1 MEDLQQL
8 WDQIEAFEKSN
19 RSQKAQSFREKLLK
33 KTESANNEDFL
44 FIVDK
49 LIKEKTTV
57 NGIEEA
63 NSVESYYLRLHDLTE
78 KRIGRDHGLAALAKR
93 KLARIFVIQGR
104 YQEAVLTVEKALP
117 ILSSHF
123 GDDSFEVN
131 EAMNSVTGWYKYF
144 DPAKAKALIER
155 EWLEHPLCEHLT
167 AIEDYLRTHGA
178 KMWRE
183 ERNTRPTVKV
193 FVRAQLDV
201 NSIRQKLT
209 LDPCVEDFEDPPGPH
224 SSYLKGFACKIH
236 PHFIVGD
243 YEKSAGQEII
253 S

>member
-1 MEDLQQL
+1 M
-8 WDQIEAFEKSN
+8 DQIEAFEKSN
-19 RSQKAQSFREKLLK
+19 RSQRAQSSREKLLK

-44 FIVDK
+44 FIVDA

-63 NSVESYYLRLHDLTE
+63 NGVESYYCRLHDLTE

-93 KLARIFVIQGR
+93 KLARIFAIQGR
-104 YQEAVLTVEKALP
+104 YQEAVLIVEKALP

-123 GDDSFEVN
+123 GDDSFEVS
-131 EAMNSVTGWYKYF
+131 EAMNSVIAWCKYF
-144 DPAKAKALIER
+144 NPAKAKAMVER
-155 EWLEHPLCEHLT
+155 EWLEHPLCEHLIV
-167 AIEDYLRTHGA
+167 IEDYLRTHGV

-183 ERNTRPTVKV
+183 EGNIRPAVKV
-193 FVRAQLDV
+193 FVRAHLDV

-236 PHFIVGD
+236 LHFIAGD
-243 YEKSAGQEII
+243 YEKSMGQETI